1 MNSIILKARAKI
13 NLTLDVVGKR
23 ENGYH
28 DLEMIMQSINLY
40 DTIFIRK
47 AKTPGIRLRANYSWL
62 PTNAKNIAYRAAEVF
77 FAEAGITDYGISIEI
92 TKRIPVAAGLAGG
105 STDAAATLI
114 GLNKLYETF
123 YKQDKL
129 MELGLKLGA
138 DVPFC
143 IARGTMLAEGI
154 GEELTPL
161 TPPPNMHIVLAK
173 PPISVST
180 ANVYKSLK
188 VDEIEKH
195 PDNRSMIQALEDGD
209 INKIASLMGN
219 VQEDVTIPMY
229 PIIAQYKQMFLE
241 HGAVGSMM
249 SGSGST
255 VFGIF
260 DSKEKAIEAYKH
272 FKVDLNVREVY
283 MTKTYSPSRMY
294 KYKNTI
300 NFARRLNK

>member
-1 MNSIILKARAKI
+1 MNSIILKGRAKI

-23 ENGYH
+23 DNGYH

-47 AKTPGIRLRANYSWL
+47 AKTPGIKLRANYSWL
-62 PTNAKNIAYRAAEVF
+62 PTNSKNIAYRAAEVF
-77 FAEAGITDYGISIEI
+77 FEEAGIKDYGVSIEI
-92 TKRIPVAAGLAGG
+92 TKRIPVAAGG

-114 GLNKLYETF
+114 GLNRLYETF

-129 MELGLKLGA
+129 MQLGLKLGA

-154 GEELTPL
+154 GEVLTPL
-161 TPPPNMHIVLAK
+161 TPAPDMYIVLAK

-188 VDEIEKH
+188 VDNISKH
-195 PDNRSMIQALEDGD
+195 PNTKNMITALEHGN
-209 INKIASLMGN
+209 INEIASLMGN
-219 VQEDVTIPMY
+219 VLEEVTIPMH
-229 PIIAQYKQMFLE
+229 PVIGEYKELFLK

-260 DSKEKAIEAYKH
+260 DSKEKASQAYKY
-272 FKVDLNVREVY
+272 FKVDRNVREVY
-283 MTKTYSPSRMY
+283 MTTTYSPSRMY
-294 KYKNTI
+294 RYKNSI
-300 NFARRLNK
+300 NFAKMLNK